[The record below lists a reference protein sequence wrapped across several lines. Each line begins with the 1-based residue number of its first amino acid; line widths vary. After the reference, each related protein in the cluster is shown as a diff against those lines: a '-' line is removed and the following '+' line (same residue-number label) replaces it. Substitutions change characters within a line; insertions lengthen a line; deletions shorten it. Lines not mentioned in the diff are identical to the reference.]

1 MWTSDSSE
9 NEVYVAGTHHL
20 QMEGPTWPHIDGGA
34 KKVKAWITEYA
45 RKACMDGPPNPW
57 WACTNNKGKKV
68 IFNY

>member
-1 MWTSDSSE
+1 
-9 NEVYVAGTHHL
+9 
-20 QMEGPTWPHIDGGA
+20 MEGPTWPHIDGGA